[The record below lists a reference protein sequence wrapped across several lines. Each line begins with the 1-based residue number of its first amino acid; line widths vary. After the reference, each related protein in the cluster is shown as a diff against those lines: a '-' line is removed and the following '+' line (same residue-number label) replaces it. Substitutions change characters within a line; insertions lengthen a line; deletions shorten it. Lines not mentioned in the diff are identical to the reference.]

1 MSKQFAISGK
11 ERRLKKKE
19 LSELK
24 MFLKYFWHYEDIDK
38 VYGGGLSD
46 SECNRIISE
55 TELKIKKIEDD
66 LSVPYISLI
75 RDYKIKELLN
85 ENI

>member
-1 MSKQFAISGK
+1 MCKQFAISGK

-24 MFLKYFWHYEDIDK
+24 MFLKYFLYYEDIDK
-38 VYGGGLSD
+38 VYGGGLID
-46 SECNRIISE
+46 SECRKIISD
-55 TELKIKKIEDD
+55 TELKIKKIEED
-66 LSVPYISLI
+66 LSVPYISII
-75 RDYKIKELLN
+75 RDFKIKELLN

>member
-24 MFLKYFWHYEDIDK
+24 MFLM
-38 VYGGGLSD
+38 
-46 SECNRIISE
+46 
-55 TELKIKKIEDD
+55 ELEKRLGI
-66 LSVPYISLI
+66 
-75 RDYKIKELLN
+75 
-85 ENI
+85 

>member
-24 MFLKYFWHYEDIDK
+24 MFLKYFWHYEDINK
-38 VYGGGLSD
+38 VYGVGLID
-46 SECNRIISE
+46 SECKKIISE
-55 TELKIKKIEDD
+55 TELKIKKIEED
-66 LSVPYISLI
+66 LSVPYISII